1 VAEPLDRAYAARP
14 IVRLGP
20 SYTEVQAHLQS
31 LELRDRTGGLATLEL
46 RLDAVA
52 TDADGRATRPYDD
65 GRILTLGAEVYLGMA
80 DEDRPQHSM
89 FHGRVSAVE
98 AVWGEGGPAVVVLAE
113 DALQRMRMTRR
124 TRVHEDLV
132 LTDFVDELCQGL
144 DLRADVV
151 GFDAGLGTQIQLNE
165 SDLAFLRRL
174 VEERDGELQLVEGTL
189 QIRKVADLQRG
200 TVPLDVERDRLQCRV
215 RADLAH
221 QVTEVT
227 VSGFDVA
234 QGSRIGVTSRFT
246 ATGPGR
252 GTEGAAFLRAPA
264 FAARKEHLGHVPVA
278 DETEAQ
284 AVADAMHAQ
293 RARQFV
299 TLEVTAPGDP
309 RVRLGAVVTLTG
321 AGDRFDNDYL
331 VTETVHRMDR
341 VDGYETTFV
350 AQCAFLGASS

>member
-1 VAEPLDRAYAARP
+1 
-14 IVRLGP
+14 
-20 SYTEVQAHLQS
+20 
-31 LELRDRTGGLATLEL
+31 
-46 RLDAVA
+46 
-52 TDADGRATRPYDD
+52 
-65 GRILTLGAEVYLGMA
+65 M
-80 DEDRPQHSM
+80 
-89 FHGRVSAVE
+89 
-98 AVWGEGGPAVVVLAE
+98 VLAE

-124 TRVHEDLV
+124 TKVHEDLR
-132 LTDFVDELCQGL
+132 LPDLVDALCADL
-144 DLRADVV
+144 DLRAVVV
-151 GFDAGLGTQIQLNE
+151 GFDAGIGTQIQLNE

-200 TVPLDVERDRLQCRV
+200 TVPLDVDRDRLRCRV

-221 QVTEVT
+221 QAEVT
-227 VSGFDVA
+227 VSGFDVV
-234 QGSRIGVTSRFT
+234 QGARIGVTSRFT

-309 RVRLGAVVTLTG
+309 GCGSA
-321 AGDRFDNDYL
+321 
-331 VTETVHRMDR
+331 
-341 VDGYETTFV
+341 
-350 AQCAFLGASS
+350 ASSP

>member
-1 VAEPLDRAYAARP
+1 MTEEDCPPPPAIEGAIQRDMRIVNRKGLHARATAKF
-14 IVRLGP
+14 
-20 SYTEVQAHLQS
+20 VQCVERFESEIHVTRCG
-31 LELRDRTGGLATLEL
+31 ETVGGLSIM
-46 RLDAVA
+46 
-52 TDADGRATRPYDD
+52 G
-65 GRILTLGAEVYLGMA
+65 ILTLGAELYLGMA

-89 FHGRVSAVE
+89 FRGRVSAIE
-98 AVWGEGGPAVVVLAE
+98 ATWGEGGPAIVVLAE

-124 TRVHEDLV
+124 TKVHEDLV
-132 LTDFVDELCQGL
+132 LTTLVDELCG
-144 DLRADVV
+144 DLSLTADVV

-189 QIRKVADLQRG
+189 QIRKIADLQRG
-200 TVPLDVERDRLQCRV
+200 TVPLDVEHDRLRCRV

-221 QVTEVT
+221 QVTSVT
-227 VSGFDVA
+227 LSGFDVT
-234 QGSRIGVTSRFT
+234 QGAKIAVTSDFT

-252 GTEGAAFLRAPA
+252 GTAGAAFLRGPA
-264 FAARKEHLGHVPVA
+264 FTARHEHLGHVPVA
-278 DETEAQ
+278 DQTEGQ

-299 TLEVTAPGDP
+299 TLEATAPGDP
-309 RVRLGAVVTLTG
+309 RLRLGTVVTLTG
-321 AGDRFDNDYL
+321 AGARFDNDYL